1 MNTSMSG
8 FSKPRGRRS
17 HGFTLIELLVVV
29 SIISLLIG
37 ILLPTLGQAVQTARQ
52 VVCGTTQRGLMQGLI
67 LWSGENKDKIPGLNG
82 TWVDAKNRP
91 DWKEY
96 LDRDPSAPVQSTD
109 WMSAALKG
117 EDLPANRAQRFLYL
131 LNTYR
136 CPEQHHVPIWTGGE
150 AGTSQVRELLERTG
164 EEEVYGASYMMS
176 AYFQWSGR
184 VGNNSV
190 GSFPNYSVTEY
201 GQKHSTP
208 IVVPTSYKFNI
219 YQVGSPAS
227 KAGIADAFRYRE
239 ATGLVN
245 TEVAYEAGSDYGSF
259 AHSTPVYNDS
269 AEYVRAKSLSYRHG
283 GKMSAAF
290 FDGHVGV
297 ITEEESRN
305 PTLWFPSGSLFNGQQ
320 AHEDA
325 FKFYQEGQTVN

>member
-1 MNTSMSG
+1 MSG

-52 VVCGTTQRGLMQGLI
+52 VVCGTTQRGLMQGMI

-82 TWVDAKNRP
+82 TWVPARNRP
-91 DWKEY
+91 DWEQH
-96 LDRDPSAPVQSTD
+96 LNSDPGAPVQSTD

-117 EDLPANRAQRFLYL
+117 EDLPANRAQRFLYM

-136 CPEQHHVPIWTGGE
+136 CPEQQLAPVWPQGG
-150 AGTSQVRELLERTG
+150 AGAAQVRDLIDRT
-164 EEEVYGASYMMS
+164 EEDVYAVSYMMS

-184 VGNNSV
+184 EGDTQV
-190 GSFPNYSVTEY
+190 GSFPNYSITEY
-201 GQKHSTP
+201 GRKHTRP
-208 IVVPTSYKFNI
+208 VEMPRSYRFNLNQI
-219 YQVGSPAS
+219 GSPAT
-227 KAGIADAFRYRE
+227 KAGLSDATRFRE

-245 TEVAYEAGSDYGSF
+245 TEVTYQAGQDYGSF
-259 AHSTPVYNDS
+259 AHSTPVYNNS
-269 AEYVRAKSLSYRHG
+269 GAFVRARSLSYRHG
-283 GKMSAAF
+283 GKISAAY

-297 ITEEESRN
+297 MNEEESRN
-305 PTLWFPSGSLFNGQQ
+305 PTPWFPAGSIFNGEN

-325 FKFYQEGQTVN
+325 FKYYQEGQTVN